1 MHDFIIHKV
10 DDECDPENLAQ
21 VKHMA
26 GLAVPMVRDHCLGYE
41 HGSFSCRMLVIM
53 PVTFAILVI
62 LIILGVCVC
71 SCVSFYKWIAVR
83 RKYLR
88 VVNLNTAHALTMG
101 KNNLNK
107 GKGKFT
113 DEP

>member
-21 VKHMA
+21 VKHIA
-26 GLAVPMVRDHCLGYE
+26 GLAVPKVRDHCLGYE

-53 PVTFAILVI
+53 PVTFAVLVI
-62 LIILGVCVC
+62 LIILSVCVC
-71 SCVSFYKWIAVR
+71 SCVSFYKWIGVR

-88 VVNLNTAHALTMG
+88 VVNLNTAHALAMN